1 MRLCVDA
8 DRKEAFA
15 PVDAGGREAASVEN
29 ETPAGV
35 DSIVGISP
43 WAQRI
48 RAEILKIAPHGSSV
62 LITGPS
68 GTGKELIARA
78 IHYHSGRADKP
89 FVAVDCAA
97 LSGPLFASNM
107 FGHVKGA
114 FTGASNSALGC
125 FRVANHGTVFLDE
138 IGDLDPEFQAKLLRV
153 LQQRVITPVGS
164 DQEMPIDVRVI
175 AATNCDLAQMVSTGR
190 FREDLYYRL
199 NVIALKTVPLK
210 DRREDIEALVR
221 HILARLAVHNG
232 LPLKQLSNHCLQC
245 IRSSDWPGNV
255 RELENHLERVTV
267 LGGGDSV
274 HVELLAA
281 PTAANS
287 SLAQDVD
294 REDCSRHDGPPPLP
308 DVLAADAG
316 DGCLSHRAGWPTLA
330 DVDREHIRRTLEQT
344 GYNQSMTAHLLH
356 ISRQQLLRKVK
367 RLGLDVSHA
376 RRGRPPA

>member
-1 MRLCVDA
+1 MLSIDA
-8 DRKEAFA
+8 ERKEAPA
-15 PVDAGGREAASVEN
+15 ALGAGGSAAAAGN
-29 ETPAGV
+29 GTPAGV

-43 WAQRI
+43 WVQRI

-97 LSGPLFASNM
+97 VSGPLFVSNM

-114 FTGASNSALGC
+114 YTGASGVALGC
-125 FRVANHGTVFLDE
+125 FRAANHGTVFLDE

-164 DQEMPIDVRVI
+164 DQEIPIEVRVI
-175 AATNCDLAQMVSTGR
+175 AATNCDLAQMVSAGR

-199 NVIALKTVPLK
+199 NVIALKTIPLK
-210 DRREDIEALVR
+210 DRREDIEVLVR
-221 HILARLAVHNG
+221 HILVCLAARSGGPV
-232 LPLKQLSNHCLQC
+232 KQLSNNCLRC

-255 RELENHLERVTV
+255 RELENFLERVTL
-267 LGGGDSV
+267 LGGNDGV
-274 HVELLAA
+274 HLELLAA
-281 PTAANS
+281 SAASNS
-287 SLAQDVD
+287 SLPHN
-294 REDCSRHDGPPPLP
+294 REAEAFSRRNGSSSLAE
-308 DVLAADAG
+308 VLAAACG
-316 DGCLSHRAGWPTLA
+316 NGHFSERADWPTLA
-330 DVDREHIRRTLEQT
+330 DVDREHILRTLQQT
-344 GYNQSMTAHLLH
+344 GHNHSITAHLLD

-367 RLGLDVSHA
+367 QLGLNVPHA
-376 RRGRPPA
+376 RRGRPPK